1 MRGMSAGRLWV
12 TEVWQENR
20 KPSLDTIRN
29 WPVSIFTHAL
39 MLSTSTRRR
48 FYERFLRW
56 CQDSQQLLAWLARI
70 LMITELWFNW
80 LDFFEDLCFL
90 GEEAVSASRRQ
101 YFALLRPVCHV
112 LKNQGT
118 TTVYILSKAKCNS
131 QIWSSVDYVCSAPSS
146 KETGVYIIFIYR
158 WKYIVELA
166 ISIGSLY
173 PLSGR
178 LTFTYGTYVELIMWR
193 YVILLFSIYFFVTIL
208 PHSTFKQMQS
218 QIQQLRSHH
227 VFHFVLNAPF

>member
-1 MRGMSAGRLWV
+1 MFVCEANSAWEQPVLLVYYSSFYYVSVSIVSRAVGAEPWHDGSPWEGCQLV
-12 TEVWQENR
+12 GCGSLKCDR
-20 KPSLDTIRN
+20 KPSLDTIHN

-48 FYERFLRW
+48 FYERFLTW

-118 TTVYILSKAKCNS
+118 TTVYTLKS
-131 QIWSSVDYVCSAPSS
+131 Q
-146 KETGVYIIFIYR
+146 
-158 WKYIVELA
+158 
-166 ISIGSLY
+166 
-173 PLSGR
+173 
-178 LTFTYGTYVELIMWR
+178 M
-193 YVILLFSIYFFVTIL
+193 
-208 PHSTFKQMQS
+208 
-218 QIQQLRSHH
+218 
-227 VFHFVLNAPF
+227 